1 MIVICMDP
9 DCKKLLDSNYQEI
22 IMMKWKNKNLVYC
35 DMICAMNVFN
45 GEICLGVKVLI
56 TESPIWTY

>member
-1 MIVICMDP
+1 MIVICMNP

-45 GEICLGVKVLI
+45 GED
-56 TESPIWTY
+56 E